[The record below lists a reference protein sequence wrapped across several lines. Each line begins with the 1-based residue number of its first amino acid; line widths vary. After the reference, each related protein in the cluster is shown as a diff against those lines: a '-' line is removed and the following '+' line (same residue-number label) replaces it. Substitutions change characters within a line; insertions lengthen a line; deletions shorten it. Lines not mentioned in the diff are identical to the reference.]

1 MLKIQEFINC
11 FDTIEEA
18 NKYLK
23 QNLNIGSETTTVYE
37 MNNSYQT
44 IAYKPLPRAELTN
57 PLVKETHC
65 LLLDGEGD
73 IMSKAWNHPVIVE
86 NREEFP
92 KEFVF
97 GNYNTAEEIPDGGIV
112 VIYNIE
118 GKWLIG
124 SPNSTFGGDFPPG
137 LSLPSFSYSRLV
149 KHHLSA
155 RHERWDEPFNKIN
168 PMLCFVFSY
177 VCEFAKT
184 IMPIRKSQMYLMA
197 VINLENGNELSYGLV
212 KSLAD
217 GLKVETPAIS
227 AVKDIPSLS
236 KQLNTM
242 RTLCPGLMLR
252 DTRDTRVMVVNPI
265 YTCMKNAIDAADRV
279 KPIHIAK
286 LLTVIRDRR
295 DMESITSAYPDVKNM
310 LNLFWNTR
318 VELWQELLALWKLAK
333 PVRDDMHAFAKTIQ
347 HHPLNYILFKVKDL
361 SVSILDEVENLK
373 PTRLEKL
380 TRERH
385 EKRFDSAARLLKFL
399 GGDLKNADEE
409 SIPFCQEGD

>member
-1 MLKIQEFINC
+1 
-11 FDTIEEA
+11 
-18 NKYLK
+18 
-23 QNLNIGSETTTVYE
+23 
-37 MNNSYQT
+37 
-44 IAYKPLPRAELTN
+44 
-57 PLVKETHC
+57 
-65 LLLDGEGD
+65 
-73 IMSKAWNHPVIVE
+73 
-86 NREEFP
+86 
-92 KEFVF
+92 
-97 GNYNTAEEIPDGGIV
+97 
-112 VIYNIE
+112 
-118 GKWLIG
+118 
-124 SPNSTFGGDFPPG
+124 
-137 LSLPSFSYSRLV
+137 
-149 KHHLSA
+149 
-155 RHERWDEPFNKIN
+155 
-168 PMLCFVFSY
+168 
-177 VCEFAKT
+177 
-184 IMPIRKSQMYLMA
+184 
-197 VINLENGNELSYGLV
+197 
-212 KSLAD
+212 
-217 GLKVETPAIS
+217 
-227 AVKDIPSLS
+227 
-236 KQLNTM
+236 
-242 RTLCPGLMLR
+242 
-252 DTRDTRVMVVNPI
+252 
-265 YTCMKNAIDAADRV
+265 MKNAIDAADRV